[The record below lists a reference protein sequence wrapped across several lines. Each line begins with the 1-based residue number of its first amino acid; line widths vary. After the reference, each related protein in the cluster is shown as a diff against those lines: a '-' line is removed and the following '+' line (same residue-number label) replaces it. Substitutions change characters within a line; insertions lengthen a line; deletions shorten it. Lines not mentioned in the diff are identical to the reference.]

1 MKYITFTEPT
11 AGFAVSRLNNL
22 LIASQSLLRAE
33 LFNAYTV
40 ELNHDVSERDASVVS
55 DILNHYEGAF
65 TDVAPPPYVP
75 FNPGVRQRNANSTY
89 AVEYA
94 SRKLR

>member
-1 MKYITFTEPT
+1 MKYITFSEPT
-11 AGFAVSRLNNL
+11 AGFAVSRLNNV
-22 LIASQSLLRAE
+22 LIASQSPLRAE

-40 ELNHDVSERDASVVS
+40 ELNREVSERDVSVVS
-55 DILNHYEGAF
+55 DVLDQYEGAF

-75 FNPGVRQRNANSTY
+75 FNPGVRQRNANGTY

>member
-1 MKYITFTEPT
+1 MKYITFSEPT
-11 AGFAVSRLNNL
+11 AGFAVNRLNNV
-22 LIASQSLLRAE
+22 LIASQSPLRAE
-33 LFNAYTV
+33 FVNAFSV
-40 ELNHDVSERDASVVS
+40 ELNCAASERDVQVVS
-55 DILNHYEGAF
+55 DVLTQYAGEF

-75 FNPGVRQRNANSTY
+75 FDPGVRQRNANGTF